1 MRLGILLFACLF
13 LVTGPRI
20 QAQES
25 QQVPNAPS
33 SSGSGSNVPA
43 APAPQP
49 YDENPPGSLGLPNLL
64 HQVTPGEGTQ
74 PAASSSEGTPAG
86 AQTGNQAGAPG
97 SATAPPPEQSAPS
110 NVPPPVI
117 PAHGQG
123 ASQASYTL
131 RARVNFVLVPVTVKD
146 SHGQLV
152 SGLTWHDFQLYE
164 NNVQQHIN
172 FFTEDPFP
180 LSVAFV
186 IDQSLPADT
195 MRKVNEA
202 LSGLQGAF
210 APYDEVSVY
219 TYASHV
225 SQATGFTG
233 ARSDRLTVSLQRVK
247 SPGNYMEVP
256 SNTGPMAE
264 GPIINGQMVDPNT
277 TPMHNGNFIGI
288 IPKEQHV
295 LNDAIFRAATD
306 LSQRSRGRRRLIYV
320 ISDGKNQGSKLSYRE
335 VVRYLLT
342 NQIAV
347 YGTLVGESAL
357 PIYGF
362 LDRFHIPLQM
372 SDDILPKY
380 TLATGG
386 ALDAELSTNAIER
399 SFAKISEQVRDQYTL
414 GYNSHISAL
423 DSRFRKIEVRVLRP
437 NVNVIRKTGILPD
450 SHRKP
455 VNPMTL
461 AATTSVLG
469 LSAAAIWGASDFC
482 GGIAARHLRVFW
494 LLAISHAFSLGCL
507 LLLGV
512 LLHQT
517 RPDAHILALGFYA
530 GIAGGIALL
539 TFYHA
544 LSLGEMGTTAAL
556 TGLLTAAL
564 PVVFTL
570 VTVGSPNRR
579 QLIGFALAAV
589 AIWLISSQ
597 AASGKEAATAAL
609 RQERKRIA
617 LAVISGLGFGAF
629 LIFLR
634 QANGG
639 GLIWP
644 LAASRVGSLGLAVG
658 GGLLFSRD
666 RFTRGAERFQ
676 SPGAMENWDRTG
688 AHRQHV

>member
-13 LVTGPRI
+13 LVTGPRV

-33 SSGSGSNVPA
+33 SNSSGSNVPA

-49 YDENPPGSLGLPNLL
+49 LPENPPGSLGLPSLL
-64 HQVTPGEGTQ
+64 HQVTPGEGTS
-74 PAASSSEGTPAG
+74 PASTSSSGEAPAG
-86 AQTGNQAGAPG
+86 QTGNQTGAPG
-97 SATAPPPEQSAPS
+97 STAASPSEQAAPS

-117 PAHGQG
+117 PTKGQG
-123 ASQASYTL
+123 PSQASYTI
-131 RARVNFVLVPVTVKD
+131 RSRVNFVLVPVTVKD
-146 SHGQLV
+146 SHGQLI
-152 SGLTWHDFQLYE
+152 SGLTWHDFQIYE
-164 NNVQQHIN
+164 NGVQQRLT

-233 ARSDRLTVSLQRVK
+233 AQSDRLTVTLQRVK

-306 LSQRSRGRRRLIYV
+306 LSQRSRGRRRVIYV
-320 ISDGKNQGSKLSYRE
+320 ISDGKNQGSRISYRE
-335 VVRYLLT
+335 VVHYLLT

-357 PIYGF
+357 PVYGF
-362 LDRFHIPLQM
+362 LDRFHIPFQM
-372 SDDILPKY
+372 NDNILPKY

-399 SFAKISEQVRDQYTL
+399 SFAKITEQVRDQYTL
-414 GYNSHISAL
+414 GYNSHLSPL
-423 DSRFRKIEVRVLRP
+423 DSRYRHIEVRVLRQ
-437 NVNVIRKTGILPD
+437 NVNV
-450 SHRKP
+450 
-455 VNPMTL
+455 L
-461 AATTSVLG
+461 AKQGYYPT
-469 LSAAAIWGASDFC
+469 
-482 GGIAARHLRVFW
+482 
-494 LLAISHAFSLGCL
+494 
-507 LLLGV
+507 
-512 LLHQT
+512 
-517 RPDAHILALGFYA
+517 
-530 GIAGGIALL
+530 
-539 TFYHA
+539 
-544 LSLGEMGTTAAL
+544 
-556 TGLLTAAL
+556 
-564 PVVFTL
+564 
-570 VTVGSPNRR
+570 
-579 QLIGFALAAV
+579 
-589 AIWLISSQ
+589 
-597 AASGKEAATAAL
+597 ATAT
-609 RQERKRIA
+609 Q
-617 LAVISGLGFGAF
+617 
-629 LIFLR
+629 
-634 QANGG
+634 
-639 GLIWP
+639 
-644 LAASRVGSLGLAVG
+644 
-658 GGLLFSRD
+658 
-666 RFTRGAERFQ
+666 
-676 SPGAMENWDRTG
+676 
-688 AHRQHV
+688 